1 MTTARDIVTGAA
13 RLLGV
18 VRKGVA
24 LDDDEATDGLE
35 ALNAMLLSWSSSS
48 LNNIAGIRDVF
59 TLTGGTASY
68 TISETGSPT
77 VTAIVPTKIVSAY
90 ITEGSIDYP
99 LIEISSEEYE
109 AISMKTISGRPEY
122 FNYTTGEDLE
132 PINGSLDYNGKIRLY
147 PVPTGGT
154 LNTLSEK
161 PILRFA
167 TLNESNNL
175 LPTWL
180 RAIKYNLA
188 IDMAP
193 EFGIE
198 PSAAVVKIAKE
209 SLGALRLTNAKSMKM
224 RSANVNYSYDYKGPY
239 G

>member
-1 MTTARDIVTGAA
+1 MPTARDIVTGAA

-48 LNNIAGIRDVF
+48 LNNIAPIRDVF
-59 TLTGGTASY
+59 TLVGGTASY

-77 VTAIVPTKIVSAY
+77 VTAIVPTKITSAY
-90 ITEGSIDYP
+90 ISDGGIDYP
-99 LIEISSEEYE
+99 LTEISSEEYE
-109 AISMKTISGRPEY
+109 AIPLKTTAGIPEY

-132 PINGSLDYNGKIRLY
+132 PISGSLAYNGKIRLY
-147 PVPTGGT
+147 PVPTSGT

-188 IDMAP
+188 IDWAP

-209 SLGALRLTNAKSMKM
+209 SLGALRLTNARSMKM
-224 RSANVNYSYDYKGPY
+224 RLVNIDRTYDYKGPY